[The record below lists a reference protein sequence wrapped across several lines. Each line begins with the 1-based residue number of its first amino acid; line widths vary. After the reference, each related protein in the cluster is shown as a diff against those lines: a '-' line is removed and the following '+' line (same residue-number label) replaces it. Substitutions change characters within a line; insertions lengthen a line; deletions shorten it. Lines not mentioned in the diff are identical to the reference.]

1 MNRKQIV
8 ELDKEVTRIRE
19 LMIKEDPE
27 SDRYVKLS
35 RQYKDL
41 LEQYSEITDKK
52 DTQRVSYIKEIG
64 GLAISFIGTVG
75 IGIVLNSTMF
85 YDSLEFQKNDI
96 LPPMAKSFITGM
108 LRRIK

>member
-1 MNRKQIV
+1 MKKKQIE

-19 LMIKEDPE
+19 LMVQEDPE
-27 SDRYVKLS
+27 SDRYAKLS

-41 LEQYSEITDKK
+41 MEQYNEISDKK
-52 DTQRVSYIKEIG
+52 ATQRVTYVKEIG
-64 GLAISFIGTVG
+64 GLVISFIGTVG

-85 YDSLEFQKNDI
+85 YDSLEFSKTEI